1 MTRIVPISG
10 SAFPHQA
17 SRPKKKSPADT
28 KPRAEET
35 RVVDHGGRPATS
47 RRISARPGPTAPF
60 LAQYVDQHWPW
71 PRNPVARVQARQ
83 DAARAYTTTD
93 KRSQDTHKGNT
104 TNRSA

>member
-17 SRPKKKSPADT
+17 SRPAKKSPADD

-35 RVVDHGGRPATS
+35 RVINPNAHTAAN
-47 RRISARPGPTAPF
+47 RRISARSGPTTPF

-83 DAARAYTTTD
+83 DAARAYANTD
-93 KRSQDTHKGNT
+93 KRDDKPASGAV
-104 TNRSA
+104 TNRRA